1 MYNTKIIFSGD
12 CIEIYKVNNYV
23 IREDKKTE
31 GSKRIDRILKAGSEN
46 SKRIKDDTG
55 VVDPIG
61 REKTLNKAKNNIIR
75 LIRSNDDMQTFITLT
90 FKNELDYK
98 QSKAKLNIFFTKLRK
113 VYKNLKYLWV
123 LEYGDKN
130 NRLHYHVLCN
140 IPIGIKLSNSKE
152 RKSQDH
158 KKLEQ
163 EFNQKY
169 WGYGFVDIR
178 HLKAE
183 ENNNVA
189 LYVSMYIVKSLKD
202 LSLEGYR
209 VYGYSHK
216 TLNKPDE
223 LKYYSKET
231 IEDLIKKYC
240 DYKIKYQ
247 NNYDIGFVDW
257 KREHKGNVTY
267 IELIK
272 EKRNFNE

>member
-1 MYNTKIIFSGD
+1 MYNTKIILSGD
-12 CIEIYKVNNYV
+12 YIEIYKVNNYT
-23 IREDKKTE
+23 IKESKKSE
-31 GSKRIDRILKAGSEN
+31 GSKIIDRMLKANSNGSN
-46 SKRIKDDTG
+46 RIKDDTG
-55 VVDPIG
+55 IVDPVG

-90 FKNELDYK
+90 FKKELDYK
-98 QSKAKLNIFFTKLRK
+98 QSKDKLNVFFTKLRK

-140 IPIGIKLSNSKE
+140 IPIKVKLSSSKE
-152 RKSQDH
+152 RKSQEH

-163 EFNQKY
+163 EFSDKY
-169 WGYGFVDIR
+169 WRYGFIDIR

-183 ENNNVA
+183 ENNNIA
-189 LYVSMYIVKSLKD
+189 LYVSMYIVKSMKD
-202 LSLEGYR
+202 LELEGYR

-216 TLNKPDE
+216 TLNKPE
-223 LKYYSKET
+223 EFKYYSKET

-240 DYKIKYQ
+240 NYKIKYQ
-247 NNYDIGFVDW
+247 NSYNVGFTDW

-272 EKRNFNE
+272 RKEVFK

>member
-23 IREDKKTE
+23 IRESKKSE
-31 GSKRIDRILKAGSEN
+31 GAKIIDRMLKTDSEN
-46 SKRIKDDTG
+46 SKRIKDNTCI
-55 VVDPIG
+55 VDPIS

-75 LIRSNDDMQTFITLT
+75 LIRSNPDMQTFITLT
-90 FKNELDYK
+90 FANELDYK
-98 QSKAKLNIFFTKLRK
+98 ESKAKLNNFFTKLRK
-113 VYKNLKYLWV
+113 RYPGLKYLWV

-140 IPIGIKLSNSKE
+140 IPIRIKLSSSKE

-158 KKLEQ
+158 KMLEQ
-163 EFNQKY
+163 EFNNKY
-169 WGYGFVDIR
+169 WGYGFIDIR

-183 ENNNVA
+183 ENTNVA
-189 LYVSMYIVKSLKD
+189 LYVSMYIVKNMKD
-202 LSLEGYR
+202 KNLEGYR

-216 TLNKPDE
+216 TLNKPAVF
-223 LKYYSKET
+223 KYYSKET
-231 IEDLIKKYC
+231 VEDLIKNYC
-240 DYKIKYQ
+240 NYKIKYQ
-247 NNYDIGFVDW
+247 NNYDIGYIDW

-272 EKRNFNE
+272 NKGE

>member
-1 MYNTKIIFSGD
+1 MYNVKIIFSGD
-12 CIEIYKVNNYV
+12 YIEIYKVNNYV
-23 IREDKKTE
+23 IRESEKSE
-31 GSKRIDRILKAGSEN
+31 GSKIIDRMLKKDSDN
-46 SKRIKDDTG
+46 SKKIKDCTG
-55 VVDPIG
+55 IVDPIG

-140 IPIGIKLSNSKE
+140 IPIGIKLSSSKE

-163 EFNQKY
+163 EFNDKY
-169 WGYGFVDIR
+169 WRYGFVDIR

-189 LYVSMYIVKSLKD
+189 LYVSMYIVKSLRN
-202 LSLEGYR
+202 LELEGYR
-209 VYGYSHK
+209 IYGYSHK
-216 TLNKPDE
+216 TLNKPAVF
-223 LKYYSKET
+223 KYYSKET
-231 IEDLIKKYC
+231 IEDLIKNYC
-240 DYKIKYQ
+240 NYKIKYQ

-272 EKRNFNE
+272 NKGE

>member
-31 GSKRIDRILKAGSEN
+31 GSKIVDRMLKTDT
-46 SKRIKDDTG
+46 KRIKDDAG
-55 VVDPIG
+55 IVNPIG

-90 FKNELDYK
+90 FANELDYK
-98 QSKAKLNIFFTKLRK
+98 ESKAKLNNFFTKLRK
-113 VYKNLKYLWV
+113 RYPGLKYLWV

-140 IPIGIKLSNSKE
+140 IPIGIKLSSSKE
-152 RKSQDH
+152 LKSNEH
-158 KKLEQ
+158 KMLEQ
-163 EFNQKY
+163 EFNNKY
-169 WGYGFVDIR
+169 WGYGFIDIR

-183 ENNNVA
+183 ENTNVA
-189 LYVSMYIVKSLKD
+189 LYVSMYIVKNMKD
-202 LSLEGYR
+202 KNLEGYR

-216 TLNKPDE
+216 TLNKPAVF
-223 LKYYSKET
+223 KYYSKET
-231 IEDLIKKYC
+231 VEDLIKNYC
-240 DYKIKYQ
+240 NYKIKYQ
-247 NNYDIGFVDW
+247 NNYDIGYIDW

-272 EKRNFNE
+272 NKGEE

>member
-1 MYNTKIIFSGD
+1 MYNTKIISSGD
-12 CIEIYKVNNYV
+12 YIEIYKVNNYV
-23 IREDKKTE
+23 IKESKKSE
-31 GSKRIDRILKAGSEN
+31 GSKIIDRMLKTDSN
-46 SKRIKDDTG
+46 KSKRIKDDDG
-55 VVDPIG
+55 IVNPLG
-61 REKTLNKAKNNIIR
+61 RKNTLNKAKNNIIR

-90 FKNELDYK
+90 FAKELDYK
-98 QSKAKLNIFFTKLRK
+98 ESKAKLNNFFNKLRK
-113 VYKNLKYLWV
+113 RYKELKYLWV

-130 NRLHYHVLCN
+130 KRLHYHVLCN
-140 IPIGIKLSNSKE
+140 IPIGIKLSSSKE

-163 EFNQKY
+163 EFNDKY

-189 LYVSMYIVKSLKD
+189 LYVSMYIVKSLKN
-202 LSLEGYR
+202 LELEGYR

-216 TLNKPDE
+216 TLKQPSE
-223 LKYYSKET
+223 FKYYSKET

-240 DYKIKYQ
+240 NYKIKYQ
-247 NNYDIGFVDW
+247 NNYGIGFVDW

-272 EKRNFNE
+272 EKRYLNE

>member
-46 SKRIKDDTG
+46 SKRIKDNTCI
-55 VVDPIG
+55 VDPIS

-90 FKNELDYK
+90 FAKELDYK
-98 QSKAKLNIFFTKLRK
+98 ESKAKLNNFFTKLRK
-113 VYKNLKYLWV
+113 IYKNLKYLWV

-140 IPIGIKLSNSKE
+140 IPIGTKLSSSKE

-158 KKLEQ
+158 KTLEQ
-163 EFNQKY
+163 EFNNKY

-183 ENNNVA
+183 ENTNVA
-189 LYVSMYIVKSLKD
+189 LYVSMYIVKNMKD
-202 LSLEGYR
+202 KNLEGYR

-216 TLNKPDE
+216 TLNKPAVF
-223 LKYYSKET
+223 KYYSKET
-231 IEDLIKKYC
+231 VEDLIKNYC
-240 DYKIKYQ
+240 NYKIKYQ
-247 NNYDIGFVDW
+247 NNYDIGYIDW
-257 KREHKGNVTY
+257 KREHKRNVNY

-272 EKRNFNE
+272 NKGE

>member
-1 MYNTKIIFSGD
+1 MYNVKIIFSGD
-12 CIEIYKVNNYV
+12 YIEIYKVNNYV
-23 IREDKKTE
+23 IRESEKSE
-31 GSKRIDRILKAGSEN
+31 GSKIIDRMLKKDSDN
-46 SKRIKDDTG
+46 SKKIKDCTG
-55 VVDPIG
+55 IVDPIG

-90 FKNELDYK
+90 FKEELDYK

-113 VYKNLKYLWV
+113 VYKGLKYLWV

-130 NRLHYHVLCN
+130 KRLHYHVLCN
-140 IPIGIKLSNSKE
+140 IHIGIKLSSSKE

-163 EFNQKY
+163 EFNKKY
-169 WGYGFVDIR
+169 WRSGFVDIR

-189 LYVSMYIVKSLKD
+189 LYVSMYIVKSLRN
-202 LSLEGYR
+202 LELEGYR

-216 TLNKPDE
+216 TLNKPAVF
-223 LKYYSKET
+223 KYYSKET
-231 IEDLIKKYC
+231 IEDLIKNYC
-240 DYKIKYQ
+240 NYKIKYQ
-247 NNYDIGFVDW
+247 NNYDIGFTDW
-257 KREHKGNVTY
+257 KRDHKGNVTY

-272 EKRNFNE
+272 NKGE

>member
-31 GSKRIDRILKAGSEN
+31 GSKIVDRMLKTDT
-46 SKRIKDDTG
+46 KRIKDDAG
-55 VVDPIG
+55 IVNPIG

-90 FKNELDYK
+90 FAKELNYK
-98 QSKAKLNIFFTKLRK
+98 ESKAKLNNFFTKLRK
-113 VYKNLKYLWV
+113 RYPGLKYLWV

-140 IPIGIKLSNSKE
+140 IPIRIKLSSSKE
-152 RKSQDH
+152 LKSNEH
-158 KKLEQ
+158 KTLEQ
-163 EFNQKY
+163 EFNNKY
-169 WGYGFVDIR
+169 WGYGFIDIR

-183 ENNNVA
+183 ENTNVA
-189 LYVSMYIVKSLKD
+189 LYVSMYIVKNMKD
-202 LSLEGYR
+202 KNLEGYR

-216 TLNKPDE
+216 TLNKPAVF
-223 LKYYSKET
+223 KYYSKET
-231 IEDLIKKYC
+231 VEDLMKNYC
-240 DYKIKYQ
+240 NYKIKYQ
-247 NNYDIGFVDW
+247 NNYDIGYIDW

-272 EKRNFNE
+272 NKGELSC

>member
-23 IREDKKTE
+23 IRESKKSE
-31 GSKRIDRILKAGSEN
+31 GAKIIDRMLKTDSEN
-46 SKRIKDDTG
+46 SKRIKDNTCI
-55 VVDPIG
+55 VDPIS

-90 FKNELDYK
+90 FAKELDYK
-98 QSKAKLNIFFTKLRK
+98 ESKAKLNNFFTKLRK
-113 VYKNLKYLWV
+113 RYPGLKYLWV

-140 IPIGIKLSNSKE
+140 IPIRIKLSSSKE
-152 RKSQDH
+152 LKSNEH
-158 KKLEQ
+158 KMLEQ
-163 EFNQKY
+163 EFNNKY
-169 WGYGFVDIR
+169 WGYGFIDIR

-183 ENNNVA
+183 ENTNVA
-189 LYVSMYIVKSLKD
+189 LYVSMYIVKNMKD
-202 LSLEGYR
+202 KNLEGYR

-216 TLNKPDE
+216 TLNKPAVF
-223 LKYYSKET
+223 KYYSKET
-231 IEDLIKKYC
+231 VEDLIKNYC
-240 DYKIKYQ
+240 NYKIKYQ
-247 NNYDIGFVDW
+247 NNYDIGYIDW

-272 EKRNFNE
+272 NKGAE

>member
-31 GSKRIDRILKAGSEN
+31 GSKIVDRMLKTDT
-46 SKRIKDDTG
+46 KRIKDDAG
-55 VVDPIG
+55 IVNPIG

-75 LIRSNDDMQTFITLT
+75 LIRSNPDMQTFITLT
-90 FKNELDYK
+90 FANELDYK
-98 QSKAKLNIFFTKLRK
+98 ESKAKLNNFFTKLRK
-113 VYKNLKYLWV
+113 RYSGLKYLWV

-140 IPIGIKLSNSKE
+140 IPIGIKLSSSKE
-152 RKSQDH
+152 KKSQDH
-158 KKLEQ
+158 KMLEQ
-163 EFNQKY
+163 EFNNKY
-169 WGYGFVDIR
+169 WRYGFVDIR

-183 ENNNVA
+183 ENTNVA
-189 LYVSMYIVKSLKD
+189 LYVSMYIVKNMKD
-202 LSLEGYR
+202 KNLEGYR

-216 TLNKPDE
+216 TLNKPVE
-223 LKYYSKET
+223 VKYYSKET
-231 IEDLIKKYC
+231 VEDLIKNYC
-240 DYKIKYQ
+240 NYKIKYQ
-247 NNYDIGFVDW
+247 NNYDIGFTDW

-272 EKRNFNE
+272 NKGEE

>member
-23 IREDKKTE
+23 IRESKKSE
-31 GSKRIDRILKAGSEN
+31 GAKIIDRMLKTDSEN
-46 SKRIKDDTG
+46 SKRIKDNTCI
-55 VVDPIG
+55 VDPIS

-90 FKNELDYK
+90 FAKELDYK
-98 QSKAKLNIFFTKLRK
+98 ESKAKLNNFFTKLRK
-113 VYKNLKYLWV
+113 RYKNLKYLWV

-140 IPIGIKLSNSKE
+140 IPIGIKLSSSKE

-163 EFNQKY
+163 EFNNKY

-178 HLKAE
+178 HLGKE
-183 ENNNVA
+183 DNTNVA

-202 LSLEGYR
+202 LELEGYR
-209 VYGYSHK
+209 IYSYSKK
-216 TLNKPDE
+216 TLTKPIETKEYTRKNIDE
-223 LKYYSKET
+223 LLREYANYR
-231 IEDLIKKYC
+231 IKFS
-240 DYKIKYQ
+240 
-247 NNYDIGFVDW
+247 NNYDIGYTNYKGD
-257 KREHKGNVTY
+257 HKGSVAY

-272 EKRNFNE
+272 KENNLC

>member
-46 SKRIKDDTG
+46 SKRIKDDAG
-55 VVDPIG
+55 IVNPIG

-90 FKNELDYK
+90 FAKELDYK
-98 QSKAKLNIFFTKLRK
+98 ESKAKLNNFFTKLRK
-113 VYKNLKYLWV
+113 RYPGLKYLWV

-140 IPIGIKLSNSKE
+140 IPIRIKLSSSKE
-152 RKSQDH
+152 KKSQDH
-158 KKLEQ
+158 KMLEQ
-163 EFNQKY
+163 EFNNKY
-169 WGYGFVDIR
+169 WRYGFVDIR

-183 ENNNVA
+183 ENTNVA
-189 LYVSMYIVKSLKD
+189 LYVSMYIVKNMKGKN
-202 LSLEGYR
+202 LEGYR

-216 TLNKPDE
+216 TLNKPAVF
-223 LKYYSKET
+223 KYYSKET
-231 IEDLIKKYC
+231 VEDLIKNYC
-240 DYKIKYQ
+240 NYKIKYQ
-247 NNYDIGFVDW
+247 NNYDIGYIDW

-272 EKRNFNE
+272 NKGE

>member
-23 IREDKKTE
+23 IRESKKSE
-31 GSKRIDRILKAGSEN
+31 GAKIIDRMLKTDSEN
-46 SKRIKDDTG
+46 SKRIKDNTCIVDT
-55 VVDPIG
+55 IS

-75 LIRSNDDMQTFITLT
+75 LIRSNPDMQTFITLT
-90 FKNELDYK
+90 FAKELDYK
-98 QSKAKLNIFFTKLRK
+98 ESKSKLNYFFTKLRK
-113 VYKNLKYLWV
+113 IYKNLKYLWV

-140 IPIGIKLSNSKE
+140 IPIGTKLSSSKE

-158 KKLEQ
+158 KMLEQ
-163 EFNQKY
+163 EFNNKY

-183 ENNNVA
+183 ENTNVA
-189 LYVSMYIVKSLKD
+189 LYVSMYIVKNMKD
-202 LSLEGYR
+202 KNLEGYR

-216 TLNKPDE
+216 TLNKPVE
-223 LKYYSKET
+223 VKYYSKET
-231 IEDLIKKYC
+231 VEDLIKNYC
-240 DYKIKYQ
+240 NYKIKYQ
-247 NNYDIGFVDW
+247 NNYDIGYIDW

-272 EKRNFNE
+272 NKGE

>member
-46 SKRIKDDTG
+46 SKRIKDDAG
-55 VVDPIG
+55 IVNPIG

-75 LIRSNDDMQTFITLT
+75 LIRSNDDMQTFVTLT
-90 FKNELDYK
+90 FAKELDYK
-98 QSKAKLNIFFTKLRK
+98 ESKAKLNNFFTKLRK
-113 VYKNLKYLWV
+113 RYPGLKYLWV

-140 IPIGIKLSNSKE
+140 IPIRIKLSSSKE
-152 RKSQDH
+152 LKSNEH
-158 KKLEQ
+158 KMLEQ
-163 EFNQKY
+163 EFNNKY

-183 ENNNVA
+183 ENTNVA
-189 LYVSMYIVKSLKD
+189 LYVSMYIVKNMKD
-202 LSLEGYR
+202 KNLEGYR

-216 TLNKPDE
+216 TLNKPAVF
-223 LKYYSKET
+223 KYYSKET
-231 IEDLIKKYC
+231 VEDLIKNYC
-240 DYKIKYQ
+240 NYKIKYQ
-247 NNYDIGFVDW
+247 NNYDIGYIDW

-272 EKRNFNE
+272 NKGEE

>member
-1 MYNTKIIFSGD
+1 MYNVKIIFSGD
-12 CIEIYKVNNYV
+12 YIEIYKVNNYV
-23 IREDKKTE
+23 IRESEKSE
-31 GSKRIDRILKAGSEN
+31 GSKIIDRMLKKDSDN
-46 SKRIKDDTG
+46 SKKIKDCTG
-55 VVDPIG
+55 IVDPIG

-130 NRLHYHVLCN
+130 KRLHYHVLCN

-163 EFNQKY
+163 EFNDKY
-169 WGYGFVDIR
+169 WRYGFVDIR

-189 LYVSMYIVKSLKD
+189 LYVSMYIVKSLRN
-202 LSLEGYR
+202 LELEGYR
-209 VYGYSHK
+209 IYGYSHK
-216 TLNKPDE
+216 TLNKPAVF
-223 LKYYSKET
+223 KYYSKET
-231 IEDLIKKYC
+231 IEDLIKNYC
-240 DYKIKYQ
+240 NYKIKYQ

-272 EKRNFNE
+272 NKGE

>member
-31 GSKRIDRILKAGSEN
+31 GSKRIDRMLKTDSNA
-46 SKRIKDDTG
+46 SKRIKDCTG
-55 VVDPIG
+55 IVGPIG

-90 FKNELDYK
+90 FAKELDYK
-98 QSKAKLNIFFTKLRK
+98 ESKAKLNNFFTKLRK
-113 VYKNLKYLWV
+113 RYPGLKYLWV

-140 IPIGIKLSNSKE
+140 IPIGIKLSSSKE

-158 KKLEQ
+158 KMLEQ
-163 EFNQKY
+163 EFNNKY
-169 WGYGFVDIR
+169 WGYGFIDIR

-183 ENNNVA
+183 ENTNVA
-189 LYVSMYIVKSLKD
+189 LYVSMYIVKNMKD
-202 LSLEGYR
+202 KNLEGYR

-216 TLNKPDE
+216 TLNKPAVF
-223 LKYYSKET
+223 KYYSKET
-231 IEDLIKKYC
+231 VEDLIKNYC
-240 DYKIKYQ
+240 NYKIKYQ
-247 NNYDIGFVDW
+247 NNYDIGYIDW

-272 EKRNFNE
+272 NKGE

>member
-23 IREDKKTE
+23 IRENKKTE
-31 GSKRIDRILKAGSEN
+31 GSKRIDRMLKTDSEN
-46 SKRIKDDTG
+46 SKRIKDNTCI
-55 VVDPIG
+55 VDPIS

-90 FKNELDYK
+90 FAKELDYK
-98 QSKAKLNIFFTKLRK
+98 ESKAKLNNFFTKLRK
-113 VYKNLKYLWV
+113 RYPGLKYLWV

-140 IPIGIKLSNSKE
+140 IPIRIKLSSSKE
-152 RKSQDH
+152 LKSNEH
-158 KKLEQ
+158 KTLEQ
-163 EFNQKY
+163 EFNNKY
-169 WGYGFVDIR
+169 WGYGFIDIR

-183 ENNNVA
+183 ENTNVA
-189 LYVSMYIVKSLKD
+189 LYVSMYIVKNMKD
-202 LSLEGYR
+202 KNLEGYR

-216 TLNKPDE
+216 TLNKPAVF
-223 LKYYSKET
+223 KYYSKET
-231 IEDLIKKYC
+231 VEDLIKNYC
-240 DYKIKYQ
+240 NYKIKYQ
-247 NNYDIGFVDW
+247 NNYDIGYIDW

-272 EKRNFNE
+272 NKGE

>member
-31 GSKRIDRILKAGSEN
+31 GSKIVDRMLKTDT
-46 SKRIKDDTG
+46 KRIKDDDG
-55 VVDPIG
+55 IVNPIG

-90 FKNELDYK
+90 FAKELDYK
-98 QSKAKLNIFFTKLRK
+98 ESKAKLNNFFTKLRK
-113 VYKNLKYLWV
+113 RYPGLKYLWV

-140 IPIGIKLSNSKE
+140 IPIGIKLSSSKE
-152 RKSQDH
+152 KKSQDH
-158 KKLEQ
+158 KMLER
-163 EFNQKY
+163 EFNKKY

-183 ENNNVA
+183 ENTNVA
-189 LYVSMYIVKSLKD
+189 LYVSMYIVKNMKD
-202 LSLEGYR
+202 KNLEGYR

-216 TLNKPDE
+216 TLNKPAVF
-223 LKYYSKET
+223 KYYSKET
-231 IEDLIKKYC
+231 VEDLIKNYC
-240 DYKIKYQ
+240 NYKIKYQ
-247 NNYDIGFVDW
+247 NNYDIGYIDW

-272 EKRNFNE
+272 NKGE

>member
-46 SKRIKDDTG
+46 SKRIKDCTG
-55 VVDPIG
+55 IVNPIG

-90 FKNELDYK
+90 FAKELNYK
-98 QSKAKLNIFFTKLRK
+98 ESKAKLNNFFTKLRK
-113 VYKNLKYLWV
+113 RYPGLKYLWV

-140 IPIGIKLSNSKE
+140 IPIRIKLSSSKE
-152 RKSQDH
+152 LKSNEH
-158 KKLEQ
+158 KTLEQ
-163 EFNQKY
+163 EFNNKY
-169 WGYGFVDIR
+169 WGYGFIDIR

-183 ENNNVA
+183 ENTNVA
-189 LYVSMYIVKSLKD
+189 LYVSMYIVKNMKD
-202 LSLEGYR
+202 KNLEGYR

-216 TLNKPDE
+216 TLNKPAVF
-223 LKYYSKET
+223 KYYSKET
-231 IEDLIKKYC
+231 VEDLIKNYC
-240 DYKIKYQ
+240 NYKIKYQ
-247 NNYDIGFVDW
+247 NNYDIGYIDW

-272 EKRNFNE
+272 NKGVE